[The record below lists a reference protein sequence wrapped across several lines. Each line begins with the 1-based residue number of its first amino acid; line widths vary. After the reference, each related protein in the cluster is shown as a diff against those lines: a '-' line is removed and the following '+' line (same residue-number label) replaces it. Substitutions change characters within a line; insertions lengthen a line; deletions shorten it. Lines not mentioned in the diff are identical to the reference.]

1 MYEDPHRRK
10 ALRLVGKMSRDKGKV
25 GEREVA
31 ALLREHG
38 FDGKRGVQYKGGV
51 GSADVEGLPGFHPEV
66 KRVEKFNLYKAMDQ
80 ADADR
85 DPAATPIVFHRS
97 NSREWVVVMKASD
110 FFSKFGGFI

>member
-1 MYEDPHRRK
+1 M
-10 ALRLVGKMSRDKGKV
+10 GKMSRDKGKV

-38 FDGKRGVQYKGGV
+38 FDGKRGVQYKGGA

-66 KRVEKFNLYKAMDQ
+66 KRVESFNLYAAMDQ

-85 DPAATPIVFHRS
+85 APENTPILFHRK
-97 NSREWVVVMKASD
+97 NDRPWVIVMKAED